1 MKTFRT
7 TAIIIALF
15 STSLIFGQEKAKD
28 EKTKSCKMKTYLIER
43 AMPGADDLSQEELK
57 AASQKSCQVLS
68 DMGPN
73 IEWLH
78 SYVVDD
84 KLYCVYR
91 SESKELIK
99 EHAEKGG
106 FPCTNIMEVKTQI
119 GPFTAQVAV
128 E

>member
-1 MKTFRT
+1 MKTFKT

-15 STSLIFGQEKAKD
+15 STGLIFGQEKAT
-28 EKTKSCKMKTYLIER
+28 EKNANSCEMKTYLIER
-43 AMPGADDLSQEELK
+43 DMPGADDLSEKELQ
-57 AASQKSCQVLS
+57 AASKKSCQVLS
-68 DMGPN
+68 ELEPK
-73 IEWLH
+73 IEWLK
-78 SYVVDD
+78 SYVVND

-106 FPCTNIMEVKTQI
+106 FPCTTIMEVKTQI
-119 GPFTAQVAV
+119 GPFTAEVAV